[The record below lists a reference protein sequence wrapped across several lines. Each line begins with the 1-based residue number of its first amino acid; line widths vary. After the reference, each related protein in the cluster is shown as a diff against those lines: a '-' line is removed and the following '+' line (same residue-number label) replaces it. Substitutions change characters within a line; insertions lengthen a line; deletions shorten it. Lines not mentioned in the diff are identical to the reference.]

1 MNAMNATTRRL
12 VAKELH
18 QHRGLMATAAAAGL
32 AGLPVAASGEMG
44 FNIGFLV
51 WLTAAIALG
60 VLLAMFG
67 VANERKER
75 AQRFVMSL
83 PLTPADYV
91 RAKLLGLLLCFLPPW
106 AALSAGALGLV
117 AALPGIPD
125 GLLPFGVLLCAYLLL
140 NFCIVLCAVLH
151 AQSEAAMVGVIV
163 LTNMGVTLFMMG
175 IGRVPE
181 LGAHMLKPE
190 PVWNGAFWLV
200 LALELGATAIALL
213 LPLFVAARRRDFL

>member
-1 MNAMNATTRRL
+1 MNAVIRRL

-18 QHRGLMATAAAAGL
+18 QYRALMATVAVAGL
-32 AGLPVAASGEMG
+32 AGLPLAASGEAG
-44 FNIGFLV
+44 FNVGFLV

-60 VLLAMFG
+60 LLLALFG

-75 AQRFVMSL
+75 ARLFVLSL

-91 RAKLLGLLLCFLPPW
+91 RAKLLGLLLCFLLPW

-117 AALPGIPD
+117 AALPGIPG
-125 GLLPFGVLLCAYLLL
+125 GLLPFGVLLCVYLLL
-140 NFCIVLCAVLH
+140 NFALVLCAVLH
-151 AQSEAAMVGVIV
+151 IQSEAGMVGVII

-175 IGRVPE
+175 IGRIPA
-181 LGAHMLKPE
+181 LGAHMLKAE

-200 LALELGATAIALL
+200 LALELGALVIALT
-213 LPLFVAARRRDFL
+213 LPLLVAARRRDFL